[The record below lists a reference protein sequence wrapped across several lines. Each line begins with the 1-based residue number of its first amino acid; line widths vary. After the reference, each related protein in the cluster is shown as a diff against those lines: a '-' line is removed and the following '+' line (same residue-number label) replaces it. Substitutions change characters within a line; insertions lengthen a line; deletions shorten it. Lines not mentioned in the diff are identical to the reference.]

1 MSEPR
6 RFTLARTLL
15 LAYAAPGLPLAAL
28 TLPVYIL
35 LPAFYANAM
44 GLGLAAVGTALLAA
58 RIWDAVSDPL
68 IGYLSDKTK
77 TRLGRRLPWIIG
89 SSPLV
94 LLGTWQLLLPPDG
107 ATLTHL
113 IVWSIVLYTGWTG
126 MVLPLSAMGA
136 EITEDY
142 HERSRV
148 SGFREGAILAGT
160 LIALTLAGAFG
171 AGDPARAGE
180 ALGAIGWSVLIV
192 LPIAVVLISVTLGR
206 PEMVAKMEPPAESR
220 LTLKQRFLAIGRNAP
235 FKRLMTAFLINAMA
249 NGLPATLFVFYVET
263 VLKRPDLTGPLLFG
277 YFLTSVLA
285 VPLWLWLSYRFG
297 KHRIWCVAMFISCI
311 CFLPAAFLGEGDT
324 AWFVGV
330 VVLTGLCLG
339 ADLTLPASMQADVVD
354 VDTAETGERRAGLF
368 FAAWS
373 MANKIALALAVGIT
387 FPLLQLAGFDTDAVA
402 QTDQA
407 LLALALLY
415 AVAPIGFKIIAI
427 GLIWRHPLDEQRV
440 KTLREQP
447 GSVLIPEGP

>member
-6 RFTLARTLL
+6 RCTLARTLL

-44 GLGLAAVGTALLAA
+44 GLGLAAVGSALLIA
-58 RIWDAVSDPL
+58 RIWDAVSDPV
-68 IGYLSDKTK
+68 IGFLSDKTK

-89 SSPLV
+89 GSPFV
-94 LLGTWQLLLPPDG
+94 LLGTWQLLLPPDDAG
-107 ATLTHL
+107 LTHL
-113 IVWSIVLYTGWTG
+113 IVWSVVLYTGWTA
-126 MVLPLSAMGA
+126 MILPLSAMGA
-136 EITEDY
+136 EISDDY
-142 HERSRV
+142 HERSRI

-160 LIALTLAGAFG
+160 LIALTLAGAYG
-171 AGDPARAGE
+171 AGDNPGQ
-180 ALGAIGWSVLIV
+180 ALGAIAWSVLIV
-192 LPIAVVLISVTLGR
+192 LPLTVVLITAVLGR
-206 PEMVAKMEPPAESR
+206 REMVAKMEPPAESR
-220 LTLKQRFLAIGRNAP
+220 LTFKERVTAIGRNGP

-263 VLKRPDLTGPLLFG
+263 VLVRPDLVGPLLFG

-297 KHRIWCVAMFISCI
+297 KHRVWCAAMSISCL
-311 CFLPAAFLGEGDT
+311 CFLPAAFLGEGDIY
-324 AWFVGV
+324 WFSAV

-373 MANKIALALAVGIT
+373 MANKLALALAVGIT
-387 FPLLQLAGFDTDAVA
+387 FPVLELAGFDASSTA
-402 QTDQA
+402 QSDQA
-407 LLALALLY
+407 LLTLALLY
-415 AVAPIGFKIIAI
+415 AVAPIVIKIIAI
-427 GLIWRHPLDEQRV
+427 GLIWQHPLDEQQL
-440 KTLREQP
+440 KTLQEQQLAKATVTAP
-447 GSVLIPEGP
+447 